1 MRKRKHGKSQKKDY
15 IKIIIIVSIAV
26 ISLLFLIQESRIKTN
41 ESKNNLMKTY
51 GNINEIDDKEKIEKI
66 EKIEN
71 IGKIQEKKI
80 ESNADVKIKNN
91 EENRKRVNN
100 EIANNKIQ
108 SEYNGYTVIA
118 RLEIEKINL
127 DTFVLKE
134 HNEKTLA
141 MSVTKFYG
149 ANPNEVG
156 NFCIAGHNYITKNMF
171 HNLKKVEVGDKLKLT
186 DLIGRSINYKVYKKE
201 TVLPNE
207 TQCLSQKTNGR
218 TEVTLI
224 TCTTDSSKRIVIK
237 AIKEGEEKL
246 LNE

>member
-15 IKIIIIVSIAV
+15 LKVIIIVLFTIFF
-26 ISLLFLIQESRIKTN
+26 LLFLMQEIGIKIK
-41 ESKNNLMKTY
+41 ESKNNLIKTY
-51 GNINEIDDKEKIEKI
+51 ENIEEIAKIEERKKT
-66 EKIEN
+66 E
-71 IGKIQEKKI
+71 KIQEIGETQEKDTINNVEKETKK
-80 ESNADVKIKNN
+80 D
-91 EENRKRVNN
+91 EENKKVINN
-100 EIANNKIQ
+100 EIP
-108 SEYNGYTVIA
+108 SEYNGYPVIA

-171 HNLKKVEVGDKLKLT
+171 HNLKKIEVGDKLKLT
-186 DLIGRSINYKVYKKE
+186 DLKGRRINYEVYKKE
-201 TVLPNE
+201 TVLPTE
-207 TQCLSQKTNGR
+207 TQCLSQKTNGK

-224 TCTTDSSKRIVIK
+224 TCTTNSLKRIVIK
-237 AIKEGEEKL
+237 AVKEGEEKL
-246 LNE
+246 ING

>member
-1 MRKRKHGKSQKKDY
+1 MKKRKHGKCQKKRELKL
-15 IKIIIIVSIAV
+15 IMIFSIIIFF
-26 ISLLFLIQESRIKTN
+26 SLSLIQSNDMKTKEPISNTMKTN
-41 ESKNNLMKTY
+41 QSGKEIVKTQEKE
-51 GNINEIDDKEKIEKI
+51 NKNEIEKQI
-66 EKIEN
+66 
-71 IGKIQEKKI
+71 KK
-80 ESNADVKIKNN
+80 D
-91 EENRKRVNN
+91 EE
-100 EIANNKIQ
+100 NNKIP
-108 SEYNGYTVIA
+108 SEYNGYPVIA
-118 RLEIEKINL
+118 KLEIEKINL

-134 HNEKTLA
+134 HNKQTLA
-141 MSVTKFYG
+141 TSVTKFYG

-186 DLIGRSINYKVYKKE
+186 DLIGRSIDYKVYKKE